1 MKKSAV
7 ILALVLLAGV
17 PLSAQNVLRNL
28 GNRARN
34 AVENTVGNK
43 VEEGVSNAVGSIF
56 EKKDK
61 DKKDK
66 DKKDKDSKESAS
78 NGWTCP
84 ECGATGNT
92 GSFCD
97 DCGAKQPSAA
107 TVSDNGNA
115 AVGGWACPSC
125 GTEGNTGKFCKE
137 CGAKRPEGGAATW
150 TCPECGKTGN
160 TGKFCDD
167 CGAQQSTV
175 ASAVTEE
182 VKSDFVRGSVVLFQ
196 DDFKNEQVGEFPSKW
211 DIQGNGSAETAVI
224 NGQKYLHLT
233 TDYNFV
239 EPLMENMKS
248 YLPDVFT
255 LEWDVFCSKAGDLG
269 ASSLEL
275 IFDMGKNDRVGL
287 FEFAYRSWNP
297 DYWTQYSY
305 QKPNS
310 EDSVNGSN
318 EYEALK
324 SIIKE
329 GQWNHFAVSFNKRAL
344 KVYINNHRIINL
356 PNVQAPERFKFW
368 SNGEYKYIGF
378 TNVLLCAGAKELYE
392 RETTNLS
399 EAAKAVEQAIAQSGK
414 FVTNNILFDTGK
426 ATIKPESKPE
436 LEKVAEY
443 MKANPTV
450 RFEVQGHTDN
460 QGSDAVNDP
469 LSQQRAEAVVKALE
483 GMGVDGFNLRAVGK
497 GSHEPVADNSTD
509 AGRAKNRRVEFIKK

>member
-1 MKKSAV
+1 MKK
-7 ILALVLLAGV
+7 IALLLTVLMLTCIGA
-17 PLSAQNVLRNL
+17 SAQNILNRL
-28 GNRARN
+28 GQRAKN
-34 AVENTVGNK
+34 AVENNIGNK
-43 VEEGVSNAVGSIF
+43 VERGINDVLN
-56 EKKDK
+56 
-61 DKKDK
+61 
-66 DKKDKDSKESAS
+66 
-78 NGWTCP
+78 
-84 ECGATGNT
+84 GNT
-92 GSFCD
+92 GNN
-97 DCGAKQPSAA
+97 
-107 TVSDNGNA
+107 NGNNDRRNRRNNETVEEEDYDVQQQEEVDDTPD
-115 AVGGWACPSC
+115 AVSQ
-125 GTEGNTGKFCKE
+125 N
-137 CGAKRPEGGAATW
+137 
-150 TCPECGKTGN
+150 
-160 TGKFCDD
+160 
-167 CGAQQSTV
+167 
-175 ASAVTEE
+175 

-196 DDFKNEQVGEFPSKW
+196 DDFANEIVGEFPSKW
-211 DIQGNGSAETAVI
+211 DIQGDGSAETAVI

-275 IFDMGKNDRVGL
+275 IFDMGQQNDRVGL

-310 EDSVNGSN
+310 EDAVNGTN
-318 EYEALK
+318 EYDALK

-344 KVYINNHRIINL
+344 KIYINDHRIINL

-399 EAAKAVEQAIAQSGK
+399 EAAKAVEQAIAQTGK

-426 ATIKPESKPE
+426 ATIKPESQAEIDKI
-436 LEKVAEY
+436 AEY

-450 RFEVQGHTDN
+450 RFEVQGHTDS

-483 GMGVDGFNLRAVGK
+483 ALGVDGFNLRAVGK

-509 AGRAKNRRVEFIKK
+509 AGRAQNRRVEFIKK